1 MNKFHVILPQKSR
14 ATRLIILLCIQ
25 IVVQCLNLYAVAR
38 SKFIDPTLGTVKFDA
53 AGYHVFYDRNNLLT
67 AILCVGGLV
76 PILLL
81 FCRGRISFGYVV
93 ALNLYLMAL
102 GYAWLNSFSDLNYD
116 HALYGA
122 SIAASIFLFVIP
134 ALFISSPIEQ
144 KIAFSRQS
152 FPVALNCILLTGA
165 VTVLIGAYYNFK
177 LVGVSSIY
185 DFRNQLVFPR
195 LLQYLLSI
203 NASVLLPFAFA
214 AFLERRI
221 PWGAIASLLLL
232 LLLYPVTLTKTSL
245 FAPAW
250 LIFIALLSTVFEA
263 RMSAILSLLLPTL
276 AGLLAVTFNA
286 WQSYFLVVNFRMIAT
301 PSVALDL
308 YSHYF
313 SSHSPTYFCQI
324 WLIKPFVPCAYQH
337 PLSVVMEETYH
348 LGFFN
353 ASLLATEGIASVG
366 PYLAPLAALVCAIII
381 GLANRLSAGL
391 PPRFILTSSA
401 VVVQVLLNVPLS
413 TVLLTHGLAILYVL
427 WYMTPRDFSR
437 AAGEVHSADPVA
449 HKRRLSLRFGLRA
462 SRDG

>member
-1 MNKFHVILPQKSR
+1 MNKLVIPPPKSR
-14 ATRLIILLCIQ
+14 ASLLFALLCIQ

-38 SKFIDPTLGTVKFDA
+38 SKFIDPALGTVKFDA
-53 AGYHVFYDRNNLLT
+53 AGYHVFYDTNNLLS
-67 AILCVGGLV
+67 AILCVGSLA
-76 PILLL
+76 PILIL

-102 GYAWLNSFSDLNYD
+102 GYMWVNSFSDLEYD
-116 HALYGA
+116 HTLYGA
-122 SIAASIFLFVIP
+122 SVAASIFLFTIP
-134 ALFISSPIEQ
+134 ALFISSPIEER
-144 KIAFSRQS
+144 IALSRYNFLS
-152 FPVALNCILLTGA
+152 TLNCILLLGA
-165 VTVLIGAYYNFK
+165 ITVSVGAYYNFK

-185 DFRNQLVFPR
+185 EFRNQLVFPR
-195 LLQYLLSI
+195 LFQYLISM

-214 AFLERRI
+214 AFVERRS
-221 PWGAIASLLLL
+221 PGGAIMALLLL
-232 LLLYPVTLTKTSL
+232 LLLYPVTLTKMTL

-250 LIFIALLSTVFEA
+250 LIFIALLSSFLEA
-263 RMSAILSLLLPTL
+263 RISIVLSLLLPTL
-276 AGLLAVTFNA
+276 VGLLAVTSNA
-286 WQSYFLVVNFRMIAT
+286 WQSYFLVVNFRMMAI

-313 SSHSPTYFCQI
+313 SSHESTYFCQI

-366 PYLAPLAALVCAIII
+366 PYLAPLAALACALIV
-381 GLANRLSAGL
+381 GLGNRSSAGL

-413 TVLLTHGLAILYVL
+413 TVLLTHGLAVLYML
-427 WYMTPRDFSR
+427 WYITPRGFLER
-437 AAGEVHSADPVA
+437 RGEMHSADLFQNSRIAPDTVA
-449 HKRRLSLRFGLRA
+449 PPDR
-462 SRDG
+462 